1 MLVIA
6 VTGQI
11 ASGKST
17 TSRLLAARGGKLIDA
32 DEGVHNLLGIDG
44 NCYLDVRSKFGE
56 SILNPDGSINREKLA
71 QIVFSDEKKLKDL
84 EKIVHPF
91 VVKEIRESINRYK
104 EENCNMLVVDI
115 PLLDKGEIDDVVDL
129 IIVVDTNI
137 DNQLDRL
144 NSDGVTKED
153 ALKRIKFQPSKEELR
168 KKANITIENNG
179 SLDDLRLK
187 IDEIYEREIKQL
199 ARNHS

>member
-32 DEGVHNLLGIDG
+32 DEEVHNLLGVDG
-44 NCYLDVRSKFGE
+44 NCYLDVRSEFGE
-56 SILNPDGSINREKLA
+56 PILNPDGSINREKLA
-71 QIVFSDEKKLKDL
+71 QIVFSDEKKLKGL

-91 VVKEIRESINRYK
+91 VVKEIRESIKRYK
-104 EENCNMLVVDI
+104 EEDCNMLVVDI
-115 PLLDKGEIDDVVDL
+115 PLLDKAEIDDVVDL

-199 ARNHS
+199 MRNHS